1 MKNDTDNRKK
11 YAPPLRSKVRIGNTT
26 FTVNSYFPN
35 PATDTVKDKVQRLI
49 KDELRRS
56 PETKYPPTG

>member
-26 FTVNSYFPN
+26 FTVNSYFPD

-56 PETKYPPTG
+56 P

>member
-1 MKNDTDNRKK
+1 MQKDTDSRKK
-11 YAPPLRSKVRIGNTT
+11 YALPLRSEVRIGNTT
-26 FTVNSYFPN
+26 FTVNSYFPD
-35 PATDTVKDKVQRLI
+35 PATDTVKDKVQQLI

>member
-1 MKNDTDNRKK
+1 MQNKTDEHKK
-11 YAPPLRSKVRIGNTT
+11 YAPPLRNEVRIGNTT
-26 FTVNSYFPN
+26 FTVNSYFPD